1 MIRSLSS
8 FPRSVVLRISNRSN
22 QIQQTLRN
30 NIHQQCVAVQRLA
43 VTSDNAQNPTLNNR
57 FAMQQHVRLIR
68 TTSQL
73 LNSEVIKVPPF
84 ADSVSEGDVRF
95 DKKVG
100 DAVAADEVVMEIETD
115 KTTVGVPA
123 PSHGIIEEIYV
134 ADGDTVK
141 AGQQLFKLK
150 ITGEAPAAKPEAA
163 APEPPKAAAPPPPP
177 QPEAPKAA
185 PPPPAATTPPP
196 AAATPPP
203 PPPKPTAPAKTVPIA
218 AIRHAQAIDAAT
230 VKVPPADYTKEIT
243 GTRTEQRVKMNR
255 MRLKIASRLKEAQ
268 NINAMLTTFNEIDMS
283 TIMEFRKLHQET
295 FQKRYGIKL
304 GFMSAFCKAAAYA
317 LQDQPVVNAVI
328 EDNEIVYRDYVDISV
343 AVASPKGLVVP
354 VLRNVESM
362 NYAEIELGINA
373 LGEKARN
380 GTLAVED
387 MDGGTFTISNGGVF
401 GSLMGTPIINP
412 PQSAILGMHATFERP
427 VAIKGQ
433 VVIRPMM
440 YIALTYDHRL
450 IDGREAVTFLRK
462 IKAAVEDPRIILA
475 GV

>member
-1 MIRSLSS
+1 MAGILGVTRTLPRNLVRIGANSLKNSPQAISKRAVSVLLSNTNENVPSFVSSSKQYTVNGAFQSWRS
-8 FPRSVVLRISNRSN
+8 
-22 QIQQTLRN
+22 IQ
-30 NIHQQCVAVQRLA
+30 
-43 VTSDNAQNPTLNNR
+43 
-57 FAMQQHVRLIR
+57 
-68 TTSQL
+68 TTAQL
-73 LNSEVIKVPPF
+73 LEVVKVPPF

-95 DKKVG
+95 TKKVG
-100 DAVAADEVVMEIETD
+100 DSVTVDEVVMEIETD
-115 KTTVGVPA
+115 KTTVGVPS
-123 PSHGIIEEIYV
+123 PHHGIIEEIFV

-150 ITGEAPAAKPEAA
+150 VTDGPVGGSAPAAS
-163 APEPPKAAAPPPPP
+163 APAPS
-177 QPEAPKAA
+177 APS
-185 PPPPAATTPPP
+185 TPPP
-196 AAATPPP
+196 SAPTPSVTVAPPAPSAVPPP
-203 PPPKPTAPAKTVPIA
+203 PPPKPRAPEARMPVA
-218 AIRHAQAIDAAT
+218 AMRHAQAIDSAT
-230 VKVPPADYTKEIT
+230 VKLPPADYSKEIS

-268 NINAMLTTFNEIDMS
+268 NVNAMLTTFNEIDMS
-283 TIMEFRKLHQET
+283 YIMEFRKQHQDA
-295 FQKRYGIKL
+295 FLKKHGIKL

-328 EDNEIVYRDYVDISV
+328 EENEIVYRDYVDISV

-354 VLRNVESM
+354 VVRNCESM
-362 NYAEIELGINA
+362 NYAEIELAINA
-373 LGEKARN
+373 LGEKARK

-412 PQSAILGMHATFERP
+412 PQSAILGMHGTFERP
-427 VAIKGQ
+427 IALKGQ

-462 IKAAVEDPRIILA
+462 IKAAVEDPRIMLA
-475 GV
+475 GL